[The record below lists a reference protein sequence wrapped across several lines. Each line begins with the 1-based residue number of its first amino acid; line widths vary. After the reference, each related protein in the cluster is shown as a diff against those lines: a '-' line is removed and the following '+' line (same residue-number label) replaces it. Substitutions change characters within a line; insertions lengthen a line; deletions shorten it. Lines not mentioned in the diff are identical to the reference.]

1 MELIAELK
9 FYGFALS
16 AALQFSLLT
25 LVKRNR
31 RLERLERAF
40 FALIAC
46 FFVWNF
52 SNFLLL
58 LFKKTANPL
67 SEFLLDL
74 VVAPLAFCIFALTSF
89 ASAPFSSPSSRT
101 RFVRTHRQGH
111 EILGDDSLCATPV
124 LALCPLGFCSFLYP
138 AVFGTGRFYLCTALC
153 GLVLYRVDCL
163 DVVLN

>member
-16 AALQFSLLT
+16 AALQFSLLS

-31 RLERLERAF
+31 QFERLERAF
-40 FALIAC
+40 FALIVC

-58 LFKKTANPL
+58 LFKKTVNPL

-74 VVAPLAFCIFALTSF
+74 VVAPLAFSTFALL
-89 ASAPFSSPSSRT
+89 PSLLLH
-101 RFVRTHRQGH
+101 FHLLLQGR
-111 EILGDDSLCATPV
+111 V
-124 LALCPLGFCSFLYP
+124 LSIPL
-138 AVFGTGRFYLCTALC
+138 V
-153 GLVLYRVDCL
+153 
-163 DVVLN
+163 